1 MTGHASSCGSSP
13 HQKLFLENVRP
24 KARELRAWC
33 VASQSSALLE
43 PRGLRQGL
51 LPTATPPLAVGT
63 TPTYLSPFI
72 CICRLRHRAMLAH
85 QLNSHL
91 AALPHAYSGR
101 PCRGGACGAARRPLP
116 VRSFMGSLENLV
128 RRPCFPPVCCERAA
142 SGVSPACQLATWG
155 ARLPDGLPQ
164 PVPRCGC
171 GCRRAG

>member
-1 MTGHASSCGSSP
+1 MLVAAGAARTRSCSRTCGRKLESYVLGVLQAKVVRCWSRGGFGRGCCPQRHRPSP
-13 HQKLFLENVRP
+13 
-24 KARELRAWC
+24 W
-33 VASQSSALLE
+33 
-43 PRGLRQGL
+43 
-51 LPTATPPLAVGT
+51 GT